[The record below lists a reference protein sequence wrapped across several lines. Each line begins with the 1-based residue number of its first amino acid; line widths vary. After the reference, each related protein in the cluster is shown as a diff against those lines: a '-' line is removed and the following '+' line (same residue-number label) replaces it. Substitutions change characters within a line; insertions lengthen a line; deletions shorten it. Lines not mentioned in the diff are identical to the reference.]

1 MSEIYW
7 MSAVELLSAYKK
19 KKLSP
24 VEVVK
29 ELLARIDHINPKLN
43 AIVTRTDDLALSAAR
58 ESEKAFQK
66 GNPRPLEGV
75 PIPIKDN
82 VFTKGVRT
90 TFGSKLYQNFIPGGD
105 AVLVERLKKAGAII
119 LGKTNMPEFGLVGIT
134 DNPVFGKTV
143 NPWNLK
149 MTSGGSSGG
158 AAAAVAA
165 GLCPIAHGNDGGGSI
180 RIPSSFCGVFGLK
193 PSFGRVPIYPHLPGW
208 ETLNHEGSLTRTVE
222 DNALMLD
229 VMAGPSIFDQASLP
243 QYPGKFQKDVKGDIK
258 GLRVAFT
265 SDLGGGFPV
274 DSQVLEISRKA
285 AFSFKEL
292 GCTVEEIKP
301 GWINMEP
308 DFLVTLLSETLTAHE
323 NELDKYKEV
332 VFPPY
337 IPFLDFAPAYSNR
350 DVVRVQFD
358 RYKLNE
364 QVSQTFEKYD
374 LVMTPTLAT
383 AAFEAGDN
391 GPLAPAKVSGI
402 DATPSSWVCFTYP
415 FNFTGQPAAS
425 IPCGFNSEGLP
436 IGLQIV
442 GRRLDEASVLRA
454 AAAFEKAHP
463 WRDKKPPITSA

>member
-1 MSEIYW
+1 MSEICW

-29 ELLARIDHINPKLN
+29 VLLARIDEINPKIN
-43 AIVTRTDDLALSAAR
+43 AIITRTDVMALSAAR
-58 ESEKAFQK
+58 ESEIAYQK
-66 GNPRPLEGV
+66 GKPRPLEGV

-82 VFTKGVRT
+82 VFTRGVRT
-90 TFGSKLYQNFIPGGD
+90 TFGSKLYENFIPDGD
-105 AVLVERLKKAGAII
+105 AVLVERLKHAGAVI
-119 LGKTNMPEFGLVGIT
+119 LGKTNLPEFGLVGIT
-134 DNPVFGKTV
+134 DNLIFGKTV

-149 MTSGGSSGG
+149 RTSGGSSGG

-165 GLCPIAHGNDGGGSI
+165 GLCPVAHGNDGGGSI

-208 ETLNHEGSLTRTVE
+208 ETLNHEGVISRTVE
-222 DNALMLD
+222 DNALVLD
-229 VMAGPSIFDQASLP
+229 IMTGPSLFDQNSLP
-243 QYPGKFQKDVKGDIK
+243 QYPGKFQKDMKGDVK
-258 GLRVAFT
+258 GLRLAFS

-274 DSQVLEISRKA
+274 DGQVLEISRKA

-292 GCTVEEIKP
+292 DCTVEEIKP
-301 GWINMEP
+301 GWINLEA

-323 NELDKYKEV
+323 NELDKYKQV

-337 IPFLDFAPAYSNR
+337 IPFLDFASAYSNR

-358 RYKLNE
+358 RYKFNE
-364 QVSQTFEKYD
+364 QVSRVFEKYD
-374 LVMTPTLAT
+374 LVLTPTLAT
-383 AAFEAGDN
+383 AAFEAGDM
-391 GPLAPAKVSGI
+391 GPLNPAKVNGV
-402 DATPSSWVCFTYP
+402 DASPSSWVCFTYP

-425 IPCGFNSEGLP
+425 VPCGFNSEGLP
-436 IGLQIV
+436 VGLQIV
-442 GRRLDEASVLRA
+442 GKRLDEALVLRA

-463 WRDKKPPITSA
+463 WRDKKPPLTSA